1 MKYLGYV
8 LRNVRRNKVRTL
20 LTVGSIAVSLF
31 LMMIMLSF
39 LSVNSTVSESL
50 KSSNRIIAMSSQGFA
65 AKVPIRFV
73 DEVGQMEGVAAASP
87 LSWYGGKYQEET
99 MPFAQFG
106 IYPDKIFQ
114 IWDELEIPQDQQKAF
129 VEDLS
134 GCVIGYK
141 MAEERNIKIGDPM
154 PLKGTIYPFDLNL
167 TVRGI
172 YKCPPD
178 RDARMLIFNWN
189 LLEEGLK
196 QSNQGRYAGNAGT
209 VFLKINS
216 QTDPAAMCR
225 KIDASTINS
234 DTPTRT
240 QTEDAFVAQFAEM
253 WGDMKLMISAV
264 GLAVVVS
271 LIFVSGNAMA
281 MAMRERTTEIAVLKA
296 IGFTNGKVLG
306 IVLSEAMMVSAL
318 GGLFGALGCKLLF
331 DVFDIS
337 PYTAGALPFFFIPWS
352 TALWGFATSIL
363 IGLLSGLFP
372 AVSASRLGVIQGLR
386 KVV

>member
-1 MKYLGYV
+1 MKYMGYV

-31 LMMIMLSF
+31 LMMIILSF
-39 LSVNSTVSESL
+39 LSINTSISESL
-50 KSSNRIIAMSSQGFA
+50 KGSNRLISMSSQGFA
-65 AKVPIRFV
+65 AQVPIRFV
-73 DEVGQMEGVAAASP
+73 EEVAQLEGVTAVSP
-87 LSWYGGKYQEET
+87 LSWYGGKYQDEI

-106 IYPDKIFQ
+106 IYPDKIFD
-114 IWDELEIPQDQQKAF
+114 IWDEFEIPDDQKKAF
-129 VEDLS
+129 IEDLS
-134 GCVIGYK
+134 GCVIGHK
-141 MAEERNIKIGDPM
+141 LAADRNIKIGDPM
-154 PLKGTIYPFDLNL
+154 PLKGTIYQYDLDL

-178 RDARMLIFNWN
+178 RDGRMLIFNWN

-196 QSNQGRYAGNAGT
+196 KDFQGRQAGNAGT
-209 VFLKINS
+209 VFLKIK
-216 QTDPAAMCR
+216 QGTDTAALCK

-253 WGDMKLMISAV
+253 WGDMKLMITAV

-296 IGFTNGKVLG
+296 IGFTNGRVL
-306 IVLSEAMMVSAL
+306 MMVLTEAVLVSML
-318 GGLFGALGCKLLF
+318 GGLFGALGSKLLF
-331 DVFDIS
+331 DSFDIS
-337 PYTAGALPFFFIPWS
+337 PYTAGALPFFFIPAS
-352 TALWGFATSIL
+352 TAMLGFVTSML
-363 IGLLSGLFP
+363 IGLVSGLFP
-372 AVSASRLGVIQGLR
+372 AIAAARLGVIQGLR